1 MDERKPV
8 ADDRLSCS
16 SCFSALYVGL
26 LRLGLALGFA
36 DTRIDRVSV
45 VFRVSVVCCS
55 KFLREA
61 QDFGVSEG
69 GARTGGQVGRCES
82 HRKHSAQQNSLEPRS
97 EDVTGQGGYKL
108 FV

>member
-1 MDERKPV
+1 M
-8 ADDRLSCS
+8 
-16 SCFSALYVGL
+16 
-26 LRLGLALGFA
+26 RLGLALGFA

-82 HRKHSAQQNSLEPRS
+82 HQNAQHNINHSNPDQMM
-97 EDVTGQGGYKL
+97 
-108 FV
+108 